1 MNLRRSLTVA
11 SMHARDL
18 GRRRLALAI
27 VILLPMVFYFFY
39 ELQPVDPVTEQ
50 LLAENP
56 TEAAAADM
64 WVVATGAIGL
74 GWAIAVAAL
83 FVMIGSR
90 RADQSLLLAGYR
102 PAEMLVGRVLTVLGL
117 TAVVTPM
124 FAVVIRSQ
132 RDLDFLLLAAAI
144 GLSGVVAAT
153 IGVLAAAIVPREME
167 GVLLIIGVI
176 GIQMTADPQRWM
188 PLWGAGELLA
198 RSAGLP
204 GAASAGAAI
213 LYSLVYAAVL
223 LAVGIAVWSRRVKLR
238 PPARVLPVERPLD
251 VSPARRPT

>member
-11 SMHARDL
+11 AMHARDL

-39 ELQPVDPVTEQ
+39 ELQPVDPAMEQ

-56 TEAAAADM
+56 AEAAAADM
-64 WVVATGAIGL
+64 WVVATGAIGV

-102 PAEMLVGRVLTVLGL
+102 PTELLVGRVLTVLGL
-117 TAVVTPM
+117 TAVVTPV
-124 FAVVIRSQ
+124 FALVIWSQ
-132 RDLDFLLLAAAI
+132 RDLDFVPLAAAI

-188 PLWGAGELLA
+188 PLWGAGEMLA

-204 GAASAGAAI
+204 GAASARAAI
-213 LYSLVYAAVL
+213 LHSAIYAAAL
-223 LAVGIAVWSRRVKLR
+223 LGVGIAVWNRRVRLR
-238 PPARVLPVERPLD
+238 PPARFLRVDSPVGA
-251 VSPARRPT
+251 SAARESA

>member
-1 MNLRRSLTVA
+1 MVSRRWRHESPA
-11 SMHARDL
+11 FAHRCDHARPGP

-64 WVVATGAIGL
+64 WVVATGAIV

-102 PAEMLVGRVLTVLGL
+102 PAELLVGRVLTVLGL

-124 FAVVIRSQ
+124 FAAVIRSQ
-132 RDLDFLLLAAAI
+132 RDLDFLSLAAAI

-153 IGVLAAAIVPREME
+153 IESSR
-167 GVLLIIGVI
+167 
-176 GIQMTADPQRWM
+176 QR
-188 PLWGAGELLA
+188 
-198 RSAGLP
+198 
-204 GAASAGAAI
+204 
-213 LYSLVYAAVL
+213 
-223 LAVGIAVWSRRVKLR
+223 
-238 PPARVLPVERPLD
+238 
-251 VSPARRPT
+251 